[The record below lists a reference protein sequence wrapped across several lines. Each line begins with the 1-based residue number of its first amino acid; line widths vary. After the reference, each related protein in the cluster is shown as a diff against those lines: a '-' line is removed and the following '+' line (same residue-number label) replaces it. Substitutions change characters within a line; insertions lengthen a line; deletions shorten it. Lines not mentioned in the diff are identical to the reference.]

1 MVRSSHRFRL
11 LRDERGLSTVEYV
24 LILALVAV
32 VGFVLWQM
40 LGRSAA
46 SRNAAAE
53 GVVDGL
59 HTSSTEEEGG
69 GSGGGGRRAGAAP
82 TGTLAGGSGATMVDA
97 MRDEAPPE
105 DSGLWRWGVVALA
118 VFGGMIYWL
127 AKDKN

>member
-1 MVRSSHRFRL
+1 M

-24 LILALVAV
+24 LILALVAI
-32 VGFVLWQM
+32 VGFVVWQM

-53 GVVDGL
+53 GIVDGL
-59 HTSSTEEEGG
+59 HTHSTEDEGG
-69 GSGGGGRRAGAAP
+69 GSSGGGRRTPSGT

-127 AKDKN
+127 AKEKK

>member
-1 MVRSSHRFRL
+1 VARPSHRLRL
-11 LRDERGLSTVEYV
+11 LRDERGLSTVEYILV
-24 LILALVAV
+24 LALVAI

-59 HTSSTEEEGG
+59 HTSSTEDEGG
-69 GSGGGGRRAGAAP
+69 GSSRGGRRTSAP

-127 AKDKN
+127 AKEKK

>member
-1 MVRSSHRFRL
+1 M
-11 LRDERGLSTVEYV
+11 LRDERGLSTVEYILV
-24 LILALVAV
+24 LALVAI

-59 HTSSTEEEGG
+59 HTTSSEDEGG
-69 GSGGGGRRAGAAP
+69 GSRGGGRRTTSGEA
-82 TGTLAGGSGATMVDA
+82 GTLAGGSGATMVDA

-105 DSGLWRWGVVALA
+105 DLGLWRWGVVALA

-127 AKDKN
+127 AKEKK